1 MSMKHEEL
9 CSIVND
15 PSGVDNWGECQC
27 LLIER
32 VRNETIDECID
43 VIYNDCKHTKVLGC
57 EPCTQPSGLGVL
69 PVMLRPVKVSVPGL
83 AVAALK
89 AASEV

>member
-15 PSGVDNWGECQC
+15 QSGVDDWGDCQC

-32 VRNETIDECID
+32 VRNEAIDECID
-43 VIYNDCKHTKVLGC
+43 VIYNDCKHVKVLGC
-57 EPCTQPSGLGVL
+57 EPCTHDYMAGALDA
-69 PVMLRPVKVSVPGL
+69 MLTDKP
-83 AVAALK
+83 
-89 AASEV
+89 